1 MTDYTIAS
9 SAGVILA
16 QVSHHD
22 ITDDSEAVAETVIAA
37 RYGDGT
43 AYATLNEYGE
53 SGLTLALARGD
64 VDADD
69 IRAMIAEAIAADRAQ
84 R

>member
-22 ITDDSEAVAETVIAA
+22 ID
-37 RYGDGT
+37 
-43 AYATLNEYGE
+43 
-53 SGLTLALARGD
+53 
-64 VDADD
+64 
-69 IRAMIAEAIAADRAQ
+69 AEAEDAAEATAADRA
-84 R
+84 RH